1 MINVGYKD
9 KIFCGNSVSILQYF
23 GKFNSYVNTSLKN
36 YRSIVMTHPNI
47 LKCSISSI
55 NKASV
60 LYS

>member
-1 MINVGYKD
+1 MNKE
-9 KIFCGNSVSILQYF
+9 ILFIYPF
-23 GKFNSYVNTSLKN
+23 AAYNSYVNTSLKN